1 MPVDTGPDRIDFT
14 IPEVDLGDTF
24 NTWRDIT
31 NTSVY
36 KLNKVKLYEGL
47 SSGSVNVIVS
57 DGGTAQFKLQDN
69 IVDGLCF
76 AAHVVFGQGV
86 TFNGPV
92 TFNAPTFT
100 VNANIVTIDDYNL
113 ILGDTSAASD
123 VNIQAAGGGGLFIN
137 RGSGKTAEWLYQPK
151 LDAYSSIYGLCGAWL
166 GNVNIGLSGAS
177 AGIVPF
183 LGTTL
188 PIHGSSVRLDGIS
201 AGEHGFQV
209 NLVDNPGKTGTR
221 KIEFSRYSPTGSTAF
236 IDVMM
241 EESGISYGG
250 RPYVFIKD
258 GVNRKTVRTPSNHGF
273 VVGTPIVLTGA
284 GAYVAAKADTSDN
297 AEVIGIVSRV
307 VDSVTFELTFIGE
320 VFNINPTANVDGTGL
335 ITGSVYYLSP
345 YVQGKL
351 TVTQPTQQ
359 GVVHKAVLIATSST
373 SGVVIPWTGGV
384 LTQPLVLGSS
394 TNTSV
399 RIPQYNKFRL
409 GDVVRYRAFASPT
422 GLTYN
427 IPSGITGA
435 TYDYGIF
442 VVAQA
447 NTTTEAEVAGIVV
460 ATDQIAGTSV
470 NRAFNLMMDGFFEF
484 PQGVSAVNNGSV
496 GNLQTGTV
504 YFLNTDCAGTTQAFE
519 GKTACYN
526 NSSPTQVG
534 YVRKPMMY
542 AISPTKGYLFSYRG
556 DVTGLP
562 GISANVPLESLLIRN
577 LASDQNGDLVFGVYS
592 GGVQGGKQV
601 MVFDNTTKGNVRI
614 GDSNFTSSSVGAG
627 ATLSVAGSIF
637 AGDTFATNGSVM
649 LASRYT
655 GAFPTTLNVIG
666 SEYSTGNTVVAY
678 GVRPSST
685 SSAASFKSTYGS
697 TSLARTAIETGVVDG
712 TSNPKMSFLAY
723 YNTAHTAPGITN
735 TAVGTD
741 VPMYEVM
748 TVTPIG
754 LGFGTSSP
762 GASLDVVGSARVR
775 TRMGIGANSDTYLA
789 DALLNF
795 GNNHENTATPT
806 PNQTTSTIRMYSAA
820 GATYGLSVSQL
831 ALNIGAHQ
839 SGASIRLHVDGAERA
854 RLTSS
859 GLGIGTGTPGASLD
873 VEGDAIVYGKLSV
886 GTFTVAPT
894 ALFGSWLGVCGGSI
908 LSIPRKLGNAAGRQF
923 VFRDVISWGSS
934 SGDFTGA
941 LVIEVPIVSNKNQMD
956 TYIIRG
962 YNYGTSSL
970 GEAAGAYECVIGAYA
985 YDHAN
990 TGWYA
995 PAGCGYRISGRSPF
1009 NTVRLT
1015 TLATAGAAGKNVI
1028 VLGDV
1033 NTRWKHPNITVDVIT
1048 GYQDNTVTYGSEIP
1062 GGWSA
1067 GVSTNL
1073 SLCGFTANLGVPVYT
1088 FPQMNSGLVCGLCG
1102 SHGVGTTG
1110 PVGVLE
1116 LSRRIYGVTP
1126 TNVAGFTSMNDL
1138 SVYNLVLDGY
1148 SQHGSGATPN
1158 YNGNGIAFAARDS
1171 SSTLPFAAIY
1181 IGGRGSGSCMNF
1193 ALSSTYAQ
1201 GLTAP
1206 VMTLHNNRVGIGIT
1220 APESTLHVQG
1230 AVKRLDPYVC
1240 AGRAFNGSLQIT
1252 GNPAFGHGNRPLVGY
1267 GFTSGPANPYGFETY
1282 PGSWN
1287 TYGYFKSP
1295 LEGITRYSVEFDQ
1308 LCGTTLASQ
1317 YVSFRFMKNIA
1328 GATPSASNATGI
1340 TVGPEFYSS
1349 RQAAA
1354 LSNGFVMASG
1364 KIGVTLAQNETIGLV
1379 AYNGSGFVYSD
1390 HGTITITTIG

>member
-1 MPVDTGPDRIDFT
+1 MPVDTGPDRIDFA

-47 SSGSVNVIVS
+47 SSGSVNVVVT
-57 DGGTAQFKLQDN
+57 DGGTAQFRLQDN
-69 IVDGLCF
+69 ILDGVCF
-76 AAHVVFGQGV
+76 AAHVVFGTGV

-123 VNIQAAGGGGLFIN
+123 ANIESAGGGGLFIN
-137 RGSGKTAEWLYQPK
+137 RGSGLTAQWVYQPK
-151 LDAYSSIYGLCGAWL
+151 LDSYSSIYGLCGAWM

-183 LGTTL
+183 RGTTL
-188 PIHGSSVRLDGIS
+188 AVHGSSIRLDGIS

-209 NLVDNPGKTGTR
+209 NLIDNPGKTGTR

-241 EESGISYGG
+241 EESGLTYGN
-250 RPYVFIKD
+250 PYVFIKD
-258 GVNRKTVRTPSNHGF
+258 GVNRKTVRKNNHGF

-284 GAYVAAKADTSDN
+284 GSYDAAKADTPEN
-297 AEVIGIVSRV
+297 AEVIGVVSRSI
-307 VDSVTFELTFIGE
+307 DNNTFELTFIGE
-320 VFNINPTANVDGTGL
+320 VFNINPTANAAGTGL

-345 YVQGKL
+345 YIQGKL
-351 TVTQPTQQ
+351 TESQPTQQ
-359 GVVHKAVLIATSST
+359 GVVHKAVLIATSTT
-373 SGVVIPWTGGV
+373 SGVVIPWTGGL

-409 GDVVRYRAFASPT
+409 GDIVRYRAFASPT

-460 ATDQIAGTSV
+460 ATEQISGTSV

-484 PQGVSAVNNGSV
+484 PQGVSAVNSGSA
-496 GNLQTGTV
+496 GSLQTGTV
-504 YFLNTDCAGTTQAFE
+504 YFLNTDCAGTTQAYE
-519 GKTACYN
+519 GRTACYN

-534 YVRKPMMY
+534 YVRKPMLY

-592 GGVQGGKQV
+592 GGVNGGKQV

-712 TSNPKMSFLAY
+712 SSNPKMSFLAY
-723 YNTAHTAPGITN
+723 YNTAHASPGITN

-775 TRMGIGANSDTYLA
+775 TRMGIGPNSDSYLA
-789 DALLNF
+789 NAWLNF
-795 GNNHENTATPT
+795 GQNYEVTSTPDA
-806 PNQTTSTIRMYSAA
+806 NQTTSTIRMYSGA
-820 GATYGLSVSQL
+820 GATYGLSVSTS

-873 VEGDAIVYGKLSV
+873 VRGDGIVYGKLSV
-886 GTFTVAPT
+886 GTYTVAP
-894 ALFGSWLGVCGGSI
+894 ASLYGSWLGVCGGSM
-908 LSIPRKLGNAAGRQF
+908 LSVPRKLGTAAGRQF
-923 VFRDVISWGSS
+923 VFRDVISWG
-934 SGDFTGA
+934 GGNDFTGA
-941 LVIEVPIVSNKNQMD
+941 LVIETPIVSNKNQMD

-962 YNYGTSSL
+962 YNYGISGQ

-985 YDHAN
+985 YDLVSA
-990 TGWYA
+990 GWYA

-1009 NTVRLT
+1009 DTVRLT

-1033 NTRWKHPNITVDVIT
+1033 NTRWRHPYITVDVIT

-1073 SLCGFTANLGVPVYT
+1073 SACGFTANAGVPVYT

-1116 LSRRIYGVTP
+1116 LSRRIYGVSP
-1126 TNVAGFTSMNDL
+1126 TNGAGFTSMNDL
-1138 SVYNLVLDGY
+1138 SVYNLVLDGF
-1148 SQHGSGATPN
+1148 SQNGSGATPI

-1171 SSTLPFAAIY
+1171 NSTLPFAAIY

-1193 ALSSTYAQ
+1193 ALSTTYFQ

-1206 VMTLHNNRVGIGIT
+1206 VMTLHNNHVGIGIT
-1220 APESTLHVQG
+1220 APSGLGTTASIDVRGIVRSNTIAFSMVANSADHHVVPANTTTGSVGLTYDASNVSSPYANPSTGFFTAPVSGLYEVRCQALCTKGATTGAGGTTYVQLFFLKTGGTLVGTVAITPNPFVNTQG
-1230 AVKRLDPYVC
+1230 ADSYQMLYLNDIVSLN
-1240 AGRAFNGSLQIT
+1240 AGQTLGVNVQARSALGVSGVGVYK
-1252 GNPAFGHGNRPLVGY
+1252 GNY
-1267 GFTSGPANPYGFETY
+1267 TSFSG
-1282 PGSWN
+1282 
-1287 TYGYFKSP
+1287 
-1295 LEGITRYSVEFDQ
+1295 RYLGRE
-1308 LCGTTLASQ
+1308 
-1317 YVSFRFMKNIA
+1317 
-1328 GATPSASNATGI
+1328 
-1340 TVGPEFYSS
+1340 
-1349 RQAAA
+1349 
-1354 LSNGFVMASG
+1354 
-1364 KIGVTLAQNETIGLV
+1364 
-1379 AYNGSGFVYSD
+1379 
-1390 HGTITITTIG
+1390 